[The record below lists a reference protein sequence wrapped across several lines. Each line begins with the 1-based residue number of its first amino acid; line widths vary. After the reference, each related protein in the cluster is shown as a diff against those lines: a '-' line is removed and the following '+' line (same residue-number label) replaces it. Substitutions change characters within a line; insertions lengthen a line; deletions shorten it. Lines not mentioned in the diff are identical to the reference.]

1 MNDPKRDNQKPTCS
15 GMARPYAGWDEDYV
29 PDTCA
34 NCPDSSCCH
43 AATDRFHGGYDDDP
57 DGGFLDDAG
66 HIEGPAFDID
76 IKEIFEGVER
86 KCEEARKRNRN
97 IAISLIVFAAVQ
109 TAAIIILK
117 KRRKV

>member
-1 MNDPKRDNQKPTCS
+1 MNDPKRDNQKPACS
-15 GMARPYAGWDEDYV
+15 DVTRPYAGWDEDYV

-43 AATDRFHGGYDDDP
+43 AATDRFHGDYDDDP

-66 HIEGPAFDID
+66 HIEGPASDID
-76 IKEIFEGVER
+76 IKEILEGFDR
-86 KCEEARKRNRN
+86 KCEEVRKRNRN